1 MVVYPPGASKPLRAD
16 LLLRAV
22 LRSDLTP
29 VPVTIELQVRDTPDT
44 ASMREGALFK
54 AGRDL
59 HEFLIVK
66 RGGYTED
73 GGMQAGRNTGSRTYI
88 GLLASCAPVA
98 DPLQRAVIRY
108 GGTFGEA
115 YRACGARAVIGSDIA
130 IQTFVCLRGL
140 TPSFEIARALGEAGG
155 ALVLNERGGID
166 FKRLADLTAQAP
178 VVKLREDSAEQVQ
191 SSLLERH
198 LVPFAFSTDRAGAFV
213 FGRSDAGRGIA
224 YRPRGTQ
231 DILNAVRSA
240 PIVRRKVTSGFA
252 PHIRAGDCVEVGGAR
267 YFVVTA
273 AHAMETNATG
283 GDAAQTST
291 IWLAQVGA

>member
-1 MVVYPPGASKPLRAD
+1 MIVYPPGASKPLRSD

-29 VPVTIELQVRDTPDT
+29 IPVTIEVTVRDTPDT
-44 ASMREGALFK
+44 ASMREGAVFK

-73 GGMQAGRNTGSRTYI
+73 GNAQAGRNTGSRSYI

-108 GGTFGEA
+108 GGTFGDA

-130 IQTFVCLRGL
+130 IPVFVCLRGL
-140 TPSFEIARALGEAGG
+140 TPSFEIAKALSESGG
-155 ALVLNERGGID
+155 ALVVNDKGGID
-166 FKRLADLTAQAP
+166 FKRLADLVAQKP
-178 VVKLREDSAEQVQ
+178 VAKLREDSAEQVQ
-191 SSLLERH
+191 SGLLERH
-198 LVPFAFSTDRAGAFV
+198 QVPFAFSTDRAGLFV
-213 FGRSDAGRGIA
+213 FGRSDAGRGIV
-224 YRPRGTQ
+224 YRPRGTT
-231 DILNAVRSA
+231 DILNAMRTV
-240 PIVRRKVTSGFA
+240 PIVRRKVASGFA
-252 PHIRAGDCVEVGGAR
+252 PHIRAGDCIDVGAGR

-283 GDAAQTST
+283 DAAQTST
-291 IWLAQVGA
+291 IWLAQVAA